1 MARTAAGPISDLDDA
16 SVTAWGLVLEGTNR
30 VSGALGRQLEDEVGI
45 PLTWFEVLLRLA
57 RSPDRRLRM
66 VELSRQISFS
76 DSGLSRLADRME
88 KAGLIDR
95 ALCRTDRRGTE
106 AVLTGEGA
114 EVLERAL
121 AVHLRGLRTHV
132 LDHLTAQE
140 LDVLTRVM
148 DRLRTAAEG
157 PGSRSGRDD
166 AGPDPAGPGGR
177 TAPRSGADGG

>member
-1 MARTAAGPISDLDDA
+1 MHRTAAPSPHLDDA

-45 PLTWFEVLLRLA
+45 PLTWFEVLLRLG
-57 RSPDRRLRM
+57 RSPGQRLRM

-106 AVLTGEGA
+106 AVLTDQG
-114 EVLERAL
+114 VDTLQRAL
-121 AVHLRGLRTHV
+121 AVHVGGLRTHL
-132 LDHLTAQE
+132 LDHVSAQE
-140 LDVLTRVM
+140 LDTLTRVM
-148 DRLRTAAEG
+148 DRLRSAPAQPTV
-157 PGSRSGRDD
+157 PD
-166 AGPDPAGPGGR
+166 A
-177 TAPRSGADGG
+177 TNT